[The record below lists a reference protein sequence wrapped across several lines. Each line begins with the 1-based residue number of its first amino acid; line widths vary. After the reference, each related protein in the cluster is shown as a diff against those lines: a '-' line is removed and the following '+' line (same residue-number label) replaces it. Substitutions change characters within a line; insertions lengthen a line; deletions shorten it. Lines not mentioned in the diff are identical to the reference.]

1 MRRALL
7 AVTLLLGCATSAP
20 DAGARV
26 PLALLDKSWVVVEI
40 DGEAPATA
48 ASRLEFHSDGS
59 ASGSGGCNSFHG
71 AVTFEGNHISFGP
84 LASTMKMC
92 PDPVM
97 QQEHGFLSA
106 LGAAKRIEHAGD
118 MLLLYDDRA
127 APRLRLQP

>member
-1 MRRALL
+1 MSRALL

-20 DAGARV
+20 DAGAHV
-26 PLALLDKSWVVVEI
+26 PLALQDKSWVAVEI
-40 DGEAPATA
+40 DGKAPATS

-59 ASGSGGCNSFHG
+59 AGGSGGCNSFHG

-97 QQEHGFLSA
+97 QQEHSFLAA
-106 LGAAKRIEHAGD
+106 LGAAKRIEQTGD
-118 MLLLYDDRA
+118 VLLLYDDGP
-127 APRLRLQP
+127 APRLRLQD